1 MQSIRFHLAIL
12 FAAAA
17 LVCALLSFDRRP
29 VQAQA
34 AAPAPAPAAGGKL
47 AGYDSFKSICS
58 PCHTIGGGKLLGPD
72 LKGLKER
79 VPSRDW
85 AIAFVRDPKS
95 QNDDYAKKVRG
106 EFNDLMTAQGK
117 PQGTLDDAAIADIID
132 FIFAGGPGLTQ
143 KTLRKAN
150 TADIEIGRMIF
161 TGEQRLQNGAPAC
174 VSCHSIAGIGGL
186 GGGTLASN
194 VGSQFPDLTNAF
206 NRNGGE
212 AGVRAAL
219 AAPQFLVMKQVFAD
233 KPMTEDEVIALTA
246 DLGDAARKTQPDQR
260 SDYFIIYGLVGAI
273 VLLLAF
279 DYIWIKRFTNVRKT
293 LVGGTP

>member
-47 AGYDSFKSICS
+47 AGLDPFKANCAG
-58 PCHTIGGGKLLGPD
+58 CHTIGGGKLVGPD

-85 AIAFVRDPKS
+85 VLGFVKDPAGTIAR
-95 QNDDYAKKVRG
+95 DDYAKKMRA
-106 EFNDLMTAQGK
+106 DYPSDMPAQA
-117 PQGTLDDAAIADIID
+117 QLADAVLNDIID

-186 GGGTLASN
+186 GGGTLAST
-194 VGSQFPDLTNAF
+194 VGAQNPDLTNAF

-246 DLGDAARKTQPDQR
+246 YLGDAARKTQPDQR